1 MASTVVIIGG
11 GPAGLSAAVYAAR
24 ANLNVMV
31 LYRDGGALQKTDKLE
46 NYFGFPEPVSGMEL
60 LGRGRVQAERLGAK
74 LVQCEVT
81 GVEYAPKGF
90 NVKSTA
96 GTFTADCLI
105 LAAGA
110 PRNTPK
116 LPGISELEGKG
127 ISYCAVCDAFFYQ
140 NKPVAVLGNGEY
152 ALEEARV
159 LIPTASSVI
168 LLTNGK
174 EPPDELPE
182 GLEIDTRLVA
192 AVEGN
197 DKLEKIRFE
206 TGEALNADGLF
217 IALGTAGRGELARKL
232 GVFTEAG
239 RIKTHADLATN
250 VPGVFA
256 AGDCTGGLLQIAKAV
271 SDGAQAALSAV
282 KFLRSA
288 KQVNR

>member
-1 MASTVVIIGG
+1 MASSVIIGG

-24 ANLNVMV
+24 ANLNVTV

-60 LGRGRVQAERLGAK
+60 LERGRLQAERLGAK

-81 GVEYAPKGF
+81 GVEYASKGF
-90 NVKSTA
+90 EVKSTA

-110 PRNTPK
+110 QRNAPK

-127 ISYCAVCDAFFYQ
+127 VSYCAVCDAFFYRGRQ
-140 NKPVAVLGNGEY
+140 VAVLGDGEY
-152 ALEEARV
+152 ALEEARA
-159 LIPTASSVI
+159 LIPTASSVM

-174 EPPDELPE
+174 GPPGGLPE
-182 GLEIDTRLVA
+182 GLGIDTRLVT
-192 AVEGN
+192 AVEGS
-197 DKLEKIRFE
+197 DRLERIRFE
-206 TGEALNADGLF
+206 TGEALQADGLF
-217 IALGTAGRGELARKL
+217 IALGTAGSSDLARKL

-239 RIKTHADLATN
+239 SIKTGADMATN

-271 SDGAQAALSAV
+271 SDGAQAALSAI

-288 KQVNR
+288 K

>member
-1 MASTVVIIGG
+1 MASSVIIGG

-24 ANLNVMV
+24 ANLNVTV

-60 LGRGRVQAERLGAK
+60 LQRGRLQAERLGAK

-81 GVEYAPKGF
+81 GVGYASEGF
-90 NVKSTA
+90 EVKSTA

-105 LAAGA
+105 LAVGA
-110 PRNTPK
+110 QRNAPK
-116 LPGISELEGKG
+116 FPGISELEGKG
-127 ISYCAVCDAFFYQ
+127 VSYCAVCDAFFYRG
-140 NKPVAVLGNGEY
+140 KPVAVLGDGEY
-152 ALEEARV
+152 ALEEARA
-159 LIPTASSVI
+159 LIPAASSVT

-174 EPPDELPE
+174 EIHDGLPE
-182 GLEIDTRLVA
+182 GLGMDTRPVA

-197 DKLEKIRFE
+197 DKLERIRFK
-206 TGEALNADGLF
+206 TGGALDVDGLF
-217 IALGTAGRGELARKL
+217 IALGTAGSDALARKL

-239 RIKTHADLATN
+239 NIKTGADMATN

-282 KFLRSA
+282 KFLRGSKA
-288 KQVNR
+288 FIH

>member
-1 MASTVVIIGG
+1 MASAVIIGG

-24 ANLNVMV
+24 ANLNVTV

-60 LGRGRVQAERLGAK
+60 LERGRLQAERLGAK

-81 GVEYAPKGF
+81 GVEYASKGF
-90 NVKSTA
+90 DVKSNA

-105 LAAGA
+105 LAAGTQRNA
-110 PRNTPK
+110 PTF
-116 LPGISELEGKG
+116 PGIPELEGKG
-127 ISYCAVCDAFFYQ
+127 VSYCAVCDAFFYRG
-140 NKPVAVLGNGEY
+140 KPVAVLGDGEY

-159 LIPTASSVI
+159 LIPVASSVT

-174 EPPDELPE
+174 EPPDGLPE
-182 GLEIDTRLVA
+182 GLGIDTRLVT
-192 AVEGN
+192 AVEGS

-206 TGEALNADGLF
+206 TGEALQTDGLF
-217 IALGTAGRGELARKL
+217 IALGTAGSGDLARKL

-239 RIKTHADLATN
+239 NIQTGADMATN

-271 SDGAQAALSAV
+271 ADGAQAALSAV

-288 KQVNR
+288 K